1 MANKSI
7 IDMAKDFLAIVR
19 KSRVGT
25 VQPYDMAVIL
35 NQATEAVVTD
45 KLKVIE
51 IDKKSYNDLLPL
63 RTTTIIEVTTI
74 KATTIDATT
83 SDAGDLFPNKMF
95 AVPSNFRRDIRLTA
109 KFGTNAPTKTIL
121 IKSNEATDILNGV
134 FSRPTIHQTYY
145 MYFLNGNTPSI
156 KIYTGS
162 ITDDVKAQFEYY
174 RNPVIITENMIVE
187 GSTLSEFNNEV
198 SMEIIEKAALMYLE
212 RVQDARVNTFNN
224 ITNK

>member
-63 RTTTIIEVTTI
+63 RTTT
-74 KATTIDATT
+74 TIDATT

-95 AVPSNFRRDIRLTA
+95 AVPSNFRRDIRLTT

-134 FSRPTIHQTYY
+134 FSRPGIHQTYY
-145 MYFLNGNTPSI
+145 MYYLNGNIPSI

-174 RNPVIITENMIVE
+174 KNPIVITENMIVE

>member
-63 RTTTIIEVTTI
+63 RTTT
-74 KATTIDATT
+74 TIDATT

-95 AVPSNFRRDIRLTA
+95 AVPSNFRRDIRLTT

-134 FSRPTIHQTYY
+134 FSRPGIHQTYY
-145 MYFLNGNTPSI
+145 MYYLNGNIPSI

-162 ITDDVKAQFEYY
+162 ITDDIKAQFEYY
-174 RNPVIITENMIVE
+174 RNPVVITENMIVE

>member
-63 RTTTIIEVTTI
+63 RTTTII
-74 KATTIDATT
+74 DATT
-83 SDAGDLFPNKMF
+83 SDEGDLFPNKMF

-121 IKSNEATDILNGV
+121 IKSNEANEANVIPASKILPFEILAPIDIKLKPIRITAVAISHSGK
-134 FSRPTIHQTYY
+134 
-145 MYFLNGNTPSI
+145 YFPI
-156 KIYTGS
+156 KFG
-162 ITDDVKAQFEYY
+162 
-174 RNPVIITENMIVE
+174 
-187 GSTLSEFNNEV
+187 
-198 SMEIIEKAALMYLE
+198 YL
-212 RVQDARVNTFNN
+212 
-224 ITNK
+224 

>member
-63 RTTTIIEVTTI
+63 RMT
-74 KATTIDATT
+74 ATIDATT
-83 SDAGDLFPNKMF
+83 TDAGDLFPNKTF
-95 AVPSNFRRDIRLTA
+95 AVPQDFRRDIRLTA

-134 FSRPTIHQTYY
+134 FSRPGIHQTYY

-162 ITDDVKAQFEYY
+162 ITDSVKAQFEYY
-174 RNPVIITENMIVE
+174 KNPAVITENMIVG

-212 RVQDARVNTFNN
+212 RVQDARVSTFNN

>member
-63 RTTTIIEVTTI
+63 RTTT
-74 KATTIDATT
+74 TIDATVA
-83 SDAGDLFPNKMF
+83 DAGDLFPNKMF
-95 AVPSNFRRDIRLTA
+95 VVPSDFRRDIRLTA

-145 MYFLNGNTPSI
+145 MYFLNGNIPSI

-162 ITDDVKAQFEYY
+162 ITDDVRAQFEYY

>member
-63 RTTTIIEVTTI
+63 RTTT
-74 KATTIDATT
+74 TIDATVA
-83 SDAGDLFPNKMF
+83 DAGDLFPNKMF
-95 AVPSNFRRDIRLTA
+95 AVPSNFRRDIRLTT

-134 FSRPTIHQTYY
+134 FSRPGIHQTYY
-145 MYFLNGNTPSI
+145 MYYLNGNIPSI

-162 ITDDVKAQFEYY
+162 ITDSVKAQFEYY
-174 RNPVIITENMIVE
+174 KNPAVITENMIVG

>member
-63 RTTTIIEVTTI
+63 RTTTII
-74 KATTIDATT
+74 DATT

-134 FSRPTIHQTYY
+134 FSRPGIHQTYY
-145 MYFLNGNTPSI
+145 MYYLNGNIPSI

-162 ITDDVKAQFEYY
+162 ITDDLKAQFEYY
-174 RNPVIITENMIVE
+174 KNPIVITENMIVE

>member
-63 RTTTIIEVTTI
+63 RTTT
-74 KATTIDATT
+74 TIDATT

-134 FSRPTIHQTYY
+134 FSRPGIHQTYY
-145 MYFLNGNTPSI
+145 MYFLNGDIPSI
-156 KIYTGS
+156 KIYIGN
-162 ITDDVKAQFEYY
+162 ITDAVKAQFEYY
-174 RNPVIITENMIVE
+174 KNPVIITENMIVE

>member
-63 RTTTIIEVTTI
+63 RVTTTV
-74 KATTIDATT
+74 DATAT
-83 SDAGDLFPNKMF
+83 DAGDLFPNKTF
-95 AVPSNFRRDIRLTA
+95 AVPQNFRRDIRLTA

-145 MYFLNGNTPSI
+145 MYFLDGGNTPSI

-162 ITDDVKAQFEYY
+162 ITDGVKAQFEYY
-174 RNPVIITENMIVE
+174 KNPAVITENMIVG

>member
-63 RTTTIIEVTTI
+63 RTTTII
-74 KATTIDATT
+74 DATT
-83 SDAGDLFPNKMF
+83 SDEGDLFPNKMF

-145 MYFLNGNTPSI
+145 MYFLNGNVSSI

-162 ITDDVKAQFEYY
+162 ITDEVKAQFEYY

>member
-51 IDKKSYNDLLPL
+51 LDKKSYNDLLPL
-63 RTTTIIEVTTI
+63 RTTI
-74 KATTIDATT
+74 TIDATT
-83 SDAGDLFPNKMF
+83 TDAGDLFPNKMF

-134 FSRPTIHQTYY
+134 FSRPGIHQTYY
-145 MYFLNGNTPSI
+145 MYFLNGDIPSI
-156 KIYTGS
+156 KIYIGN
-162 ITDDVKAQFEYY
+162 ITDAVKAQFEYY
-174 RNPVIITENMIVE
+174 KNPVIITENMIVE

>member
-63 RTTTIIEVTTI
+63 RTTT
-74 KATTIDATT
+74 TIDAST

-95 AVPSNFRRDIRLTA
+95 AIPSNFRRDIRLTA

-145 MYFLNGNTPSI
+145 MYFLNDNVSSI